1 MREPRSGQSRSID
14 ILMFLLDSR
23 RTSKSDIRVYHAR
36 LTTAIWRAHPD
47 PDILSPFRR
56 WIAHEM
62 HRQAPFHTSKTSK
75 HGAPPLGSLGHSLSA
90 NSRPRRPRKLHSR
103 RDMVQRVREAPFPPP
118 CPAHDRNPRPNPTQ
132 LTSHRLCSYDPNTPA
147 ADQLGQPWLTQRQW
161 STIDPV
167 FSVADP
173 HLACNNPGAPPPSYI
188 PIAAGDNI
196 TAVYWYAKPG
206 LPIPSF

>member
-1 MREPRSGQSRSID
+1 MALLLLAALATLCPP
-14 ILMFLLDSR
+14 IL
-23 RTSKSDIRVYHAR
+23 
-36 LTTAIWRAHPD
+36 AHGGLANYTVGETWYRGYVNP
-47 PDILSPFRR
+47 
-56 WIAHEM
+56 
-62 HRQAPFHTSKTSK
+62 
-75 HGAPPLGSLGHSLSA
+75 LSA
-90 NSRPRRPRKLHSR
+90 S
-103 RDMVQRVREAPFPPP
+103 
-118 CPAHDRNPRPNPTQ
+118 CPAHDRNPRPSPTQ

-188 PIAAGDNI
+188 SIAAGDNI

-206 LPIPSF
+206 LPIPPF